1 MARGAVVGWFTA
13 AAGVRHAAVLSP
25 LFVDLG
31 IVPGDAESVATGIND
46 NNSVV
51 GYSWDPSNYKS
62 HAFIWTRSGGMH
74 VLPSFE
80 TFMFPTSIN
89 KSGQIS
95 ATGFDG
101 LGAHDASLYTAPSW
115 QHLELFNCGC
125 IPKDGAVS
133 VNNSGQ
139 VTGTSIYRDSFTL
152 AEYWR
157 AYIW

>member
-51 GYSWDPSNYKS
+51 GYSWDPSNYKR

-80 TFMFPTSIN
+80 TFMFRPIPCRGIPLSCALSM
-89 KSGQIS
+89 KSAGGS
-95 ATGFDG
+95 
-101 LGAHDASLYTAPSW
+101 H
-115 QHLELFNCGC
+115 
-125 IPKDGAVS
+125 
-133 VNNSGQ
+133 NSK
-139 VTGTSIYRDSFTL
+139 
-152 AEYWR
+152 
-157 AYIW
+157 